1 MEHGVKRGRIAQKS
15 DLSAK
20 CSFEII
26 ISFKLTHFVTL
37 LIRAVKEECEPTT
50 CKNGGTCTE
59 IATGRHLCTCLVGYR
74 GENCEGEISANS
86 SAAN

>member
-1 MEHGVKRGRIAQKS
+1 MEHGVKRGHIAQKS
-15 DLSAK
+15 DVRVK
-20 CSFEII
+20 CSFEMIT
-26 ISFKLTHFVTL
+26 SFMLTHFVTL
-37 LIRAVKEECEPTT
+37 LIRAVKKECEPTT